1 MDENNSRPNKLIE
14 TMRCGKEEEIST
26 LRPQALNDFIGQSG
40 LKDKLT
46 IFMTASIQRGEP
58 LDHTLFYGPPGL
70 GKTTL
75 AGIIAKEMKGTLRVT
90 TGPALERAGDIA
102 AILSN
107 IQPNDVL
114 FIDEI
119 HRMSANIEEILYPAM
134 EDFSLSIVVGK
145 GPLAR
150 SIRLALPK
158 FTLIGATT
166 RLGLLTSPLRA
177 RFGIVEQLHLYSPEE
192 LTAIVKL
199 GSGVLGVNIA
209 DEAAEEIGLRSRGTP
224 RVALRLLRRVRDV
237 AEVKKVPLIERDLS
251 RYALDMLG
259 VDPEGLDEWD
269 RKFLRALIELFDGG
283 PVGLSTL
290 AAALNEDAQTIED
303 IYEPYLIQKGLLER
317 TPRGRRATR
326 NTWDY
331 LGIPVSP
338 HFIQIQQSQLSLFT
352 TEDELP

>member
-1 MDENNSRPNKLIE
+1 MIDNSDKLIE
-14 TMRCGKEEEIST
+14 KIKNDKEDEVLT
-26 LRPQALNDFIGQSG
+26 LRPQALDEFIGQSG

-46 IFMTASIQRGEP
+46 IFMTASLQRSEP

-75 AGIIAKEMKGTLRVT
+75 AGIIAKEMKGNLRVT
-90 TGPALERAGDIA
+90 TGPALERAGDLA

-119 HRMSANIEEILYPAM
+119 HRMSAHIEEILYPAM
-134 EDFSLSIVVGK
+134 EDFSLSIIVGK

-150 SIRLALPK
+150 SIRLSLPK

-177 RFGIVEQLHLYSPEE
+177 RFGIVEQLHLYSPDE
-192 LTAIVKL
+192 LTAIVKR
-199 GSGVLGVNIA
+199 GADVLGVKISE
-209 DEAAEEIGLRSRGTP
+209 EAAVEIGLRSRGTP
-224 RVALRLLRRVRDV
+224 RVALRLLKRVRDV
-237 AEVKKVPLIERDLS
+237 AEVKKAVTVERELAKF
-251 RYALDMLG
+251 ALDMLG
-259 VDPEGLDEWD
+259 VDSEGLDEGD
-269 RKFLRALIELFDGG
+269 RKFLLALVELFDGG

-290 AAALNEDAQTIED
+290 AAALNEDTQTIED

-317 TPRGRRATR
+317 TPRGRKATR

-331 LGIPVSP
+331 LRLPISP
-338 HFIQIQQSQLSLFT
+338 HFVQYQQMQLLSE
-352 TEDELP
+352 EDMECSK

>member
-1 MDENNSRPNKLIE
+1 MIDNNDKLIE
-14 TMRCGKEEEIST
+14 KIKNDKEDEVFT
-26 LRPQALNDFIGQSG
+26 LRPQALDEFIGQGG

-46 IFMTASIQRGEP
+46 IFMTASLQRSEP
-58 LDHTLFYGPPGL
+58 PDHTLFYGPPGL

-75 AGIIAKEMKGTLRVT
+75 AGIIAKEMKGNLRVT
-90 TGPALERAGDIA
+90 TGPALERAGDLA

-119 HRMSANIEEILYPAM
+119 HRMSAHIEEILYPAM
-134 EDFSLSIVVGK
+134 EDFSLSIIVGK

-150 SIRLALPK
+150 SIRLSLPK

-177 RFGIVEQLHLYSPEE
+177 RFGIVEQLHLYSPDE
-192 LTAIVKL
+192 LTSIVKR
-199 GSGVLGVNIA
+199 GADVLGVNIS
-209 DEAAEEIGLRSRGTP
+209 DEAAVEIGLRSRGTP
-224 RVALRLLRRVRDV
+224 RVALRLLKRVRDV
-237 AEVKKVPLIERDLS
+237 AEVKKVAIVERELS
-251 RYALDMLG
+251 KFALDMLG
-259 VDPEGLDEWD
+259 VDSEGLDEGD
-269 RKFLRALIELFDGG
+269 RKFLMALVELFDGG

-290 AAALNEDAQTIED
+290 AAALNEDTQTIED

-317 TPRGRRATR
+317 TPRGRKATR

-338 HFIQIQQSQLSLFT
+338 HFVQYQQMQLLS
-352 TEDELP
+352 EEEIECNK

>member
-1 MDENNSRPNKLIE
+1 MIDNNDKFIEKIKNDKEDEVF
-14 TMRCGKEEEIST
+14 T
-26 LRPQALNDFIGQSG
+26 LRPQALDEFIGQGG

-46 IFMTASIQRGEP
+46 IFMTASLQRSEP

-75 AGIIAKEMKGTLRVT
+75 AGIIAKEMKGNLRVT
-90 TGPALERAGDIA
+90 TGPALERAGDLA

-119 HRMSANIEEILYPAM
+119 HRMSAHIEEILYPAM
-134 EDFSLSIVVGK
+134 EDFSLSIIVGK

-150 SIRLALPK
+150 SIRLSLPK

-177 RFGIVEQLHLYSPEE
+177 RFGIVEQLHLYSPDE
-192 LTAIVKL
+192 LTSIVKR
-199 GSGVLGVNIA
+199 GADVLGVNIS
-209 DEAAEEIGLRSRGTP
+209 DEAAVEIGLRSRGTP
-224 RVALRLLRRVRDV
+224 RVALRLLKRVRDV
-237 AEVKKVPLIERDLS
+237 AEVKKVAIVERELS
-251 RYALDMLG
+251 KFALDMLG
-259 VDPEGLDEWD
+259 VDSEGLDEGD
-269 RKFLRALIELFDGG
+269 RKFLMALVELFDGG

-290 AAALNEDAQTIED
+290 AAALNEDTQTIED

-317 TPRGRRATR
+317 TPRGRKATR

-338 HFIQIQQSQLSLFT
+338 HFVQYQQMQLLS
-352 TEDELP
+352 EEEIECNK

>member
-1 MDENNSRPNKLIE
+1 MTDNSDKLIE
-14 TMRCGKEEEIST
+14 KIRNDKEDEVFT
-26 LRPQALNDFIGQSG
+26 LRPQALDEFIGQSV

-46 IFMTASIQRGEP
+46 IFMTASLQRSEP

-75 AGIIAKEMKGTLRVT
+75 AGIIAKEMKGNLRVT
-90 TGPALERAGDIA
+90 TGPALERAGDLA

-119 HRMSANIEEILYPAM
+119 HRMSAHIEEILYPAM
-134 EDFSLSIVVGK
+134 EDFSLSIIVGK

-150 SIRLALPK
+150 SIRLSLPK

-177 RFGIVEQLHLYSPEE
+177 RFGIVEQLHLYSPDE
-192 LTAIVKL
+192 LTAIVKR
-199 GSGVLGVNIA
+199 GADVLGVRVS
-209 DEAAEEIGLRSRGTP
+209 DEAAVEIGLRSRGTP
-224 RVALRLLRRVRDV
+224 RVALRLLKRVRDV
-237 AEVKKVPLIERDLS
+237 AEVKKAGIVERDLS
-251 RYALDMLG
+251 KYALDMLG
-259 VDPEGLDEWD
+259 VDSEGLDEGD
-269 RKFLRALIELFDGG
+269 RKFLMALVELFDGG

-290 AAALNEDAQTIED
+290 AAALNEDTQTIED

-317 TPRGRRATR
+317 TPRGRKATR

-331 LGIPVSP
+331 LGLPVSP
-338 HFIQIQQSQLSLFT
+338 HFVQYQQMQLLSEED
-352 TEDELP
+352 TECSK

>member
-1 MDENNSRPNKLIE
+1 MPAEEQKNKLIE
-14 TMRCGKEEEIST
+14 TMKREKEEETYT
-26 LRPQALNDFIGQSG
+26 LRPQALDDFIGQSN
-40 LKDKLT
+40 LKDKLA
-46 IFMTASIQRGEP
+46 IYMKAALQREEP

-75 AGIIAKEMKGTLRVT
+75 AGIIAKEMKGNLRVT
-90 TGPALERAGDIA
+90 TGPALERAGDLA

-150 SIRLALPK
+150 SIRLSLPK

-192 LTAIVKL
+192 LTAIVQR
-199 GSGVLGVNIA
+199 GAGVLNVNVSG
-209 DEAAEEIGLRSRGTP
+209 DAAKEIGLRSRGTP

-237 AEVKKVPLIERDLS
+237 AEVKRAAVVELELA

-259 VDPEGLDEWD
+259 IDEQGLDEGD
-269 RKFLRALIELFDGG
+269 RKLLRALLEVYEGG
-283 PVGLSTL
+283 PTGLTTL

-303 IYEPYLIQKGLLER
+303 IYEPNQLQKGLLER
-317 TPRGRRATR
+317 TPRGRKATKH
-326 NTWDY
+326 TWEY
-331 LGIPVSP
+331 MGIQPSQKY
-338 HFIQIQQSQLSLFT
+338 IQAQQTLFDG
-352 TEDELP
+352 EDEA

>member
-1 MDENNSRPNKLIE
+1 MIDNNDKLIE
-14 TMRCGKEEEIST
+14 KIKNDKEDEVFT
-26 LRPQALNDFIGQSG
+26 LRPQALDEFIGQGG

-46 IFMTASIQRGEP
+46 IFMTASLQRSEP

-75 AGIIAKEMKGTLRVT
+75 AGIIAKEMKGNLRVT
-90 TGPALERAGDIA
+90 TGPALERAGDLA

-119 HRMSANIEEILYPAM
+119 HRMSAHIEEILYPAM
-134 EDFSLSIVVGK
+134 EDFSLSIIVGK

-150 SIRLALPK
+150 SIRLSLPK

-177 RFGIVEQLHLYSPEE
+177 RFGIVEQLHLYSPDE
-192 LTAIVKL
+192 LTSIVKR
-199 GSGVLGVNIA
+199 GAGVLGVNIS
-209 DEAAEEIGLRSRGTP
+209 DEAAVEIGLRSRGTP
-224 RVALRLLRRVRDV
+224 RVALRLLKRVRDV
-237 AEVKKVPLIERDLS
+237 AEVKKVAIVERELS
-251 RYALDMLG
+251 KFALDMLG
-259 VDPEGLDEWD
+259 VDSEGLDEGD
-269 RKFLRALIELFDGG
+269 RKFLMALVELFDGG

-290 AAALNEDAQTIED
+290 AAALNEDTQTIED

-317 TPRGRRATR
+317 TPRGRKATR

-338 HFIQIQQSQLSLFT
+338 HFVQYQQMQLLS
-352 TEDELP
+352 EEEIECNK

>member
-1 MDENNSRPNKLIE
+1 MIDNNDKLIE
-14 TMRCGKEEEIST
+14 KIKNDKEDEVFT
-26 LRPQALNDFIGQSG
+26 LRPQALDEFIGQGG

-46 IFMTASIQRGEP
+46 IFMTASLQRSEP

-75 AGIIAKEMKGTLRVT
+75 AGIIAKEMKGNLRVT
-90 TGPALERAGDIA
+90 TGPALERAGDLA

-119 HRMSANIEEILYPAM
+119 HRMSAHIEKILYPAM
-134 EDFSLSIVVGK
+134 EDFSLSIIVGK

-150 SIRLALPK
+150 SIRLSLPK

-177 RFGIVEQLHLYSPEE
+177 RFGIVEQLHLYSPDE
-192 LTAIVKL
+192 LTSIVKR
-199 GSGVLGVNIA
+199 GADVLGVNIS
-209 DEAAEEIGLRSRGTP
+209 DEAAVEIGLRSRGTP
-224 RVALRLLRRVRDV
+224 RVALRLLKRVRDV
-237 AEVKKVPLIERDLS
+237 AEVKKVAIVERELS
-251 RYALDMLG
+251 KFALDMLG
-259 VDPEGLDEWD
+259 VDSEGLDEGD
-269 RKFLRALIELFDGG
+269 RKFLMALVELFDGG

-290 AAALNEDAQTIED
+290 AAALNEDTQTIED

-317 TPRGRRATR
+317 TPRGRKATR

-338 HFIQIQQSQLSLFT
+338 HFVQYQQMQLLS
-352 TEDELP
+352 EEEIECNK